1 MSMSS
6 CSRRQRRRRPQ
17 ELNLCIER
25 VIERLD
31 QEPARRILSKRLL
44 ALGDRIVDDAQI
56 VFDYRHGRRVEL
68 RPPLIEHRAKAGDL
82 NRIRLLGRWLR

>member
-56 VFDYRHGRRVEL
+56 VFDHRDGRRVEL
-68 RPPLIEHRAKAGDL
+68 WPPLIEHRAKPGDL
-82 NRIRLLGRWLR
+82 NRVRLFGRWLR